1 MAHNNTHTTA
11 PGVQLLLWKLT
22 KNSKYKDDASNFVG
36 GAIGKGQTPKG
47 LAYWDQW
54 GRSVLFIEKSLPCGL
69 CHVLICLIRLNWI
82 GLDWMVD

>member
-47 LAYWDQW
+47 LAYWDKW
-54 GRSVLFIEKSLPCGL
+54 GR
-69 CHVLICLIRLNWI
+69 
-82 GLDWMVD
+82 